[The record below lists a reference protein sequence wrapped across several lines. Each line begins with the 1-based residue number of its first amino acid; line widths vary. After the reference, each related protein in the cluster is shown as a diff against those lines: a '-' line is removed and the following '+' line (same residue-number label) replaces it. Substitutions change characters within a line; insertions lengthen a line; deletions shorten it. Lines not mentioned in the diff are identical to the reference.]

1 MPVNATQDDPSNPG
15 ADDWR
20 PEPTKDSSREK
31 SSFLEGWKEVDVKPV
46 KGKSAPV
53 VDDDSDLEDR
63 VVDDDDD
70 ADDDEVDAVESGA
83 AKPKRAA
90 VDEDEDEDEDE
101 EETAD
106 DDEDEDED
114 PDADLDDDEEKSE
127 KDPKVAQGLAKLQ
140 RQEKRMR
147 EQIDR
152 ERESARAELTHGR
165 QQLEATKAEIAKAK
179 AKYDSLAERAKLDP
193 LGVLEEL
200 GVDDDDFVGKQAYA
214 RVKAKTDPAFR
225 EAAAKMKSDR
235 TIRAELDALKA
246 KDADR
251 EKEVTETKKQAEQ
264 RQAFEGFVGS
274 VSKEAKSFKAATL
287 TNRLLASDPDE
298 AKVLFARAGSDLWSR
313 NGAEPSPIAVVKH
326 AEKMQRAQ
334 LRKYGIDPRSLAT
347 AAAAAVVGEKTS
359 PTAIAVKPNGKPA
372 NGKAKVTLEEELRRP
387 TRDEL
392 INEDWTSGR
401 RTR

>member
-1 MPVNATQDDPSNPG
+1 MPPNVIATQDDPSNPG
-15 ADDWR
+15 AEDWR

-31 SSFLEGWKEVDVKPV
+31 SSFLDGWKENGKPV

-63 VVDDDDD
+63 VVDDDD
-70 ADDDEVDAVESGA
+70 ADDDDDDDDADAVESGG
-83 AKPKRAA
+83 AKPKRTA
-90 VDEDEDEDEDE
+90 VDDDEDEDEDE
-101 EETAD
+101 EEAD
-106 DDEDEDED
+106 DDDEEKD
-114 PDADLDDDEEKSE
+114 PDADLDDDEEKDE

-147 EQIDR
+147 ESIAS

-165 QQLEATKAEIAKAK
+165 QQLDETKAEIAKAK
-179 AKYDSLAERAKLDP
+179 ARYDGLADRAKLDP

-200 GVDDDDFVGKQAYA
+200 GVDDDEFVGKQAYA
-214 RVKAKTDPAFR
+214 RVKARTDPAFK
-225 EAAAKMKSDR
+225 ETAAKMKSDR
-235 TIRAELDALKA
+235 TIRAELDALKT
-246 KDADR
+246 KDAER
-251 EKEVTETKKQAEQ
+251 EKEVTETKKHDEQ
-264 RQAFEGFVGS
+264 RQAFEGFVGR
-274 VSKEAKSFKAATL
+274 VLKEARSFKAATL
-287 TNRLLASDPDE
+287 TNLLLASDPDE

-313 NGAEPSPIAVVKH
+313 NGAEPSPIAVLKH
-326 AEKMQRAQ
+326 AERMQRAQ
-334 LRKYGIDPRSLAT
+334 LRKYRIDPRSLA
-347 AAAAAVVGEKTS
+347 AVSGEGEKTS

-372 NGKAKVTLEEELRRP
+372 KGKAKVTLEEELRRP

>member
-1 MPVNATQDDPSNPG
+1 MPTNVIATQDDNPG
-15 ADDWR
+15 AEDWR

-31 SSFLEGWKEVDVKPV
+31 SSFLDGWKENGTPV

-70 ADDDEVDAVESGA
+70 DADDDDDEVDAVESGG

-90 VDEDEDEDEDE
+90 VDDDEDEDE
-101 EETAD
+101 EEAD
-106 DDEDEDED
+106 DDAEEKDEDAD
-114 PDADLDDDEEKSE
+114 PDADLDDDEEKDE
-127 KDPKVAQGLAKLQ
+127 KDPKIAQGLAKLQ
-140 RQEKRMR
+140 RQEKRQR

-165 QQLEATKAEIAKAK
+165 QQLEETKAEIAKAK
-179 AKYDSLAERAKLDP
+179 AKYDSLAERAQLDP

-200 GVDDDDFVGKQAYA
+200 GVVDDDFVGKQAYA

-225 EAAAKMKSDR
+225 EAAAKMKADR

-246 KDADR
+246 KDAER
-251 EKEVTETKKQAEQ
+251 EKEVTETKKHAEQ
-264 RQAFEGFVGS
+264 RQAFDHFVGS
-274 VSKEAKSFKAATL
+274 VLKEAKSFKAATL
-287 TNRLLASDPDE
+287 TNLLLASDPDE

-313 NGAEPSPIAVVKH
+313 NGAEPSPIAVLKH

-334 LRKYGIDPRSLAT
+334 LRKYRIDPRSLASL
-347 AAAAAVVGEKTS
+347 AAVSGEGEKT
-359 PTAIAVKPNGKPA
+359 TAIAVKPNGKPA
-372 NGKAKVTLEEELRRP
+372 KGKAKVTLEDELRRP